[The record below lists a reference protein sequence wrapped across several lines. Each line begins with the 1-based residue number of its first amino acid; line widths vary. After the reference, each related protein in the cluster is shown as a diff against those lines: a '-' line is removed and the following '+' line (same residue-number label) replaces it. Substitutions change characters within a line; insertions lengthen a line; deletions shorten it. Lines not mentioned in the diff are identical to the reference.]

1 MGRLNQRAFEI
12 LRAEVQRCCEVNIAN
27 QLVQEVALKRLERLR
42 SQSGSPLTLEEMRK
56 EVADLFPEFQEK
68 ALKAAARANR
78 PPGIWGKIQA
88 TAILV
93 AGTAGVVWVLNLPY
107 PMIRMPVART
117 APLILLPSFMRM
129 DYNYRQ
135 TIALVEQSDQLI
147 NQSTSSADIELGA
160 TKVQAAQKHLDEL
173 PVWFLGYYPRF
184 YCAWFRCGWQF
195 TLDEFQQARK
205 DVARMDAKVFQE
217 KNAQTA
223 LEQGEQSL
231 GEAQEQYRR
240 STAAT
245 DQNKAIAD
253 WQAAIDILNQIP
265 AETLAGRVAKT
276 KLAAYERDFQQVA
289 GFAVGSARTGTLIA
303 AAKQFAN
310 AAQAD
315 KKPARSVAEWE
326 EVIDLWDEAIARLQK
341 VDENDPE
348 YLEAQKLLAVYKRI
362 QGSNRTR
369 LQVEQASVAAYE
381 AAQAM
386 TNQLVSSTSS
396 DVSQVDR
403 NQLVG
408 QLLKIE
414 AALKKVQKGT
424 TVYSDA
430 QQLLKFAQ
438 NKLKPIR

>member
-42 SQSGSPLTLEEMRK
+42 SQSGPPLTLEEMRK
-56 EVADLFPEFQEK
+56 EVADLFPEFREK

-78 PPGIWGKIQA
+78 PAGIWGKIQA
-88 TAILV
+88 TTILV
-93 AGTAGVVWVLNLPY
+93 AGMAGAVWVLNLPY

-129 DYNYRQ
+129 DHNYRQ
-135 TIALVEQSDQLI
+135 AIALVEQSDQLI
-147 NQSTSSADIELGA
+147 NQSTSPADIELGA
-160 TKVQAAQKHLDEL
+160 TKVQTAQKHLDEL

-195 TLDEFQQARK
+195 TMDEFQQARK
-205 DVARMDAKVFQE
+205 EVARMDAKVFQE

-223 LEQGEQSL
+223 LEQGEQAL

-240 STAAT
+240 SPAAA

-253 WQAAIDILNQIP
+253 WQAAIDILDQIP
-265 AETLAGRVAKT
+265 PETLAGRLAKT

-289 GFAVGSARTGTLIA
+289 GFAAGSARTGTLIA

-315 KKPARSVAEWE
+315 KKSARSMAEWE
-326 EVIDLWDEAIARLQK
+326 EVIELWDEAIARLQK
-341 VDENDPE
+341 VDENDPD
-348 YLEAQKLLAVYKRI
+348 YLEAQKLLAAYKRI
-362 QGSNRTR
+362 QGNNRTR
-369 LQVEQASVAAYE
+369 LQAEQFSARAYE
-381 AAQAM
+381 AAQTM

-396 DVSQVDR
+396 DPNRVDR
-403 NQLVG
+403 NQVVG
-408 QLLKIE
+408 QLLRIE
-414 AALKKVQKGT
+414 AELKKVQKGT

-438 NKLKPIR
+438 NKLKPVR